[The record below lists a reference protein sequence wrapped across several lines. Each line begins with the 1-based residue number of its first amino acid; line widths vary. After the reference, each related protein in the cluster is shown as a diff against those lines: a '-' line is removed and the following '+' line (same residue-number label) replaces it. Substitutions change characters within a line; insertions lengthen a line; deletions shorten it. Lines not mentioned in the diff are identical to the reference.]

1 MDKRSVAKAVATGV
15 IIAELAVLDYA
26 AWTLMRNG
34 VSVEVSSEELTD
46 AAEVAVHDMMEGE

>member
-1 MDKRSVAKAVATGV
+1 MDKRSVAKAVVTGV
-15 IIAELAVLDYA
+15 IVAELAVLDYA

-46 AAEVAVHDMMEGE
+46 AAEVAVHDMMEVE